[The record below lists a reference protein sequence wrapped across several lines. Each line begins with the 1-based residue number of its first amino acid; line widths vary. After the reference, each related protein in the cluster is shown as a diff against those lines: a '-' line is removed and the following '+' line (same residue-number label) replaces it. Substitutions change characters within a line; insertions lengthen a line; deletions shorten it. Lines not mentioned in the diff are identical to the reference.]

1 MKKITKAV
9 LPVAGLGTRF
19 LPATKAQPKEMFP
32 IVDKP
37 VIQYLVE
44 EAVASGIEEII
55 IVSSNT
61 KRSIE
66 DHFDQSLD
74 LEEQLKKKEKYD
86 LIEVIKSVSNLAK
99 IYFTRQLDP
108 HGDGHAVLCAKDFL
122 QGDPFA
128 VLFGD
133 DIVDNSKPALK
144 QLIEIYEQTGCSTIA
159 LEEINPEDSIN
170 YGMVKPVEFNGHFGE
185 IVSFVEKPKPADSPS
200 NLGIIGKYVVT
211 PEILDAL
218 EDAESS
224 HGGEIRLID
233 GFIKL
238 RATQKIY
245 GCKVEGKRFD
255 TGDKAGLITANIHFG
270 LKHPAIAEGIKE
282 YLKTLVD

>member
-1 MKKITKAV
+1 MLPKLNIRGFTLIELLVAV
-9 LPVAGLGTRF
+9 SVLAIVATIGIGSYTQAQKLGRDAKRKQD
-19 LPATKAQPKEMFP
+19 L
-32 IVDKP
+32 
-37 VIQYLVE
+37 
-44 EAVASGIEEII
+44 
-55 IVSSNT
+55 
-61 KRSIE
+61 RSIAAA
-66 DHFDQSLD
+66 
-74 LEEQLKKKEKYD
+74 LEIYKYKNGRYPCN
-86 LIEVIKSVSNLAK
+86 EFWASNSGTPITDYLRTELSNS
-99 IYFTRQLDP
+99 I
-108 HGDGHAVLCAKDFL
+108 C
-122 QGDPFA
+122 
-128 VLFGD
+128 
-133 DIVDNSKPALK
+133 DNSKPALK